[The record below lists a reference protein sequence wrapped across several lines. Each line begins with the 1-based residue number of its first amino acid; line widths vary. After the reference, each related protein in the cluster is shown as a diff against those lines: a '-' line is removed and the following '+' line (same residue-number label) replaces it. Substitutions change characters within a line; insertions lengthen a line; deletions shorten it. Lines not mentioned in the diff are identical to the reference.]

1 MHDAFQSMQLNCDV
15 EDWWLSLTS
24 SNIVDE
30 VWGYVKPKE
39 WGNEVSSMVLSNFRS
54 LHAVLS
60 RPDIYLSVD
69 HRYLWFAGFFVK
81 QCAFQSEANIQ
92 QSDQASADFD
102 DRTIIMVVWCPVFL
116 MSGQNSW
123 WWTSNN
129 CDIVICH
136 IEMTIILTRTL
147 WGCFSGWGP
156 RRGYYQLSLSDNHN
170 HWPGHMILTTALWFV
185 WLRWSFQPQ
194 H

>member
-1 MHDAFQSMQLNCDV
+1 MWRVGGCPSPHVILWMRYEV
-15 EDWWLSLTS
+15 MLS
-24 SNIVDE
+24 
-30 VWGYVKPKE
+30 VK
-39 WGNEVSSMVLSNFRS
+39 NEVMRYHQWFYQTLDRCMRLFQVL
-54 LHAVLS
+54 
-60 RPDIYLSVD
+60 IYLCAD
-69 HRYLWFAGFFVK
+69 HRYLWFAGCFVK

-92 QSDQASADFD
+92 QSDHASADFD
-102 DRTIIMVVWCPVFL
+102 IRTIIMVVWCPVFL

-156 RRGYYQLSLSDNHN
+156 LWGYYQLSLSDNHN
-170 HWPGHMILTTALWFV
+170 HWPGHKILT
-185 WLRWSFQPQ
+185 
-194 H
+194 